1 MESVVDVYDLAASLQ
16 TQWGETTQPTSRLL
30 RIRSSRVPAGIADDG
45 RAAIAKAEALFSTS
59 TLPVPA
65 SIAPPGAGSESR
77 VRAEPQM
84 NAEGGP
90 KRSPLV
96 LGGKYHRSIRF
107 VRVPKTDRIGN
118 GDVPRPHP
126 APQQTLR
133 RDRVRQG
140 GIKAY
145 PEGCILGATSAGR
158 TVFRSH
164 GSQPARPRAD
174 EDLAQMTNH
183 FVRVRTEQIWPN
195 WRKVGRGLDATR
207 EKGVRFR
214 ADIFGSH
221 SWKDRDPH

>member
-1 MESVVDVYDLAASLQ
+1 MCVRWGTPRPVVPEGKVAKEGVSSATRLRGPAAQIATNSSPVSAVPLRARVAVTCASSGNPLERTGLTVLCALAKLAWSYMGHSGVTKHPNKRVERASFVAV
-16 TQWGETTQPTSRLL
+16 SKND
-30 RIRSSRVPAGIADDG
+30 RIR
-45 RAAIAKAEALFSTS
+45 
-59 TLPVPA
+59 
-65 SIAPPGAGSESR
+65 
-77 VRAEPQM
+77 
-84 NAEGGP
+84 
-90 KRSPLV
+90 
-96 LGGKYHRSIRF
+96 
-107 VRVPKTDRIGN
+107 N

-195 WRKVGRGLDATR
+195 WRKVGRGSDATR